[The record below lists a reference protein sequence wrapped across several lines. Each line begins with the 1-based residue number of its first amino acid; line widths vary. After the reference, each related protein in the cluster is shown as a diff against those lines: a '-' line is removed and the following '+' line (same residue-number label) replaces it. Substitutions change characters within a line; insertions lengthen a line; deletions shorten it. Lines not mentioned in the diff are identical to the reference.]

1 MKKCT
6 KCNQIK
12 PFESFSKRKAS
23 KDGLQYKCKICDKKI
38 SAEWLLNNYEHMRK
52 LNANW
57 YAKNAEHD
65 RNKTKEWRNNNPEK
79 TRLQNLRYRTSK
91 AKNGVYKISKKYLL
105 NLYSSS
111 CYVCGSKSD
120 IEVDHIIPISR
131 GGTHSEG
138 NLQPLCR
145 SCNASKGAK
154 TMSEWLLG

>member
-65 RNKTKEWRNNNPEK
+65 RNKTNTKITLKTLNVLFFNCLYFIVFHCIESLRNY
-79 TRLQNLRYRTSK
+79 L
-91 AKNGVYKISKKYLL
+91 KYDF
-105 NLYSSS
+105 SSALA
-111 CYVCGSKSD
+111 
-120 IEVDHIIPISR
+120 HIIFKFKLIFTAILIS
-131 GGTHSEG
+131 
-138 NLQPLCR
+138 L
-145 SCNASKGAK
+145 
-154 TMSEWLLG
+154 

>member
-23 KDGLQYKCKICDKKI
+23 RDGLQYKCKVCDKKI
-38 SAEWLLNNYEHMRK
+38 SAAWLLDNSEHMRK
-52 LNANW
+52 LNADW
-57 YAKNAEHD
+57 YSKNAEHD
-65 RNKTKEWRNNNPEK
+65 RNKTKEWRKDNPEK
-79 TRLQNLRYRTSK
+79 ALAQNQRYRASK
-91 AKNGVYKISKKYLL
+91 ANNRVYKITQKYLL
-105 NLYSSS
+105 KLYSSL
-111 CYVCGSKSD
+111 CYVCGSDSH
-120 IEVDHIIPISR
+120 IEADHIIPISR

-145 SCNASKGAK
+145 SCNSSKGAK